1 MRMQDKECRIQDTIK
16 VSLRGVQK
24 AFGTTRQSQ
33 QSGLLRRS
41 LPCAIKRDCFAPLA
55 MTRAKRFAMTGC
67 ILLFFFHFL
76 LLTFHLSLSYAD
88 EKGAPISM
96 ELRDVE
102 LSDVLRALGQEHGI
116 NIIIDEKVTGKVTV
130 SLRNVP
136 LWDAI
141 DSILKGKGF
150 AYIKDGNV
158 VRVIS
163 SGADEDLAT
172 YTATVN
178 YAIAKDIE
186 GVITKVLSKRGSIAS
201 DPKSNMIVIRDI
213 PSAIERVTQ
222 LLKQVDVKTK
232 QIMIEAKIVEVST
245 NASRELGI
253 QWGAQYARGDYLVH
267 GGGTKAAS
275 TDTTATALT
284 GGIGVAGTGFNVNL
298 PAAVS
303 KGVGGAIGYGIV
315 TSIFALDLQISA
327 LEAQGNAK
335 TLSSPK
341 IMVLDNQEAY
351 IKSGTGILI
360 PTSTT
365 TTGTTTTSSVTEKEA
380 VLQLK
385 VTPRVI
391 NDDQISLKILM
402 SRDVFDF
409 SRSVQGS
416 PPKNTRETQ
425 TNLIVKNG
433 ETIVIGGIYTETDA
447 ESEGGVPWLSKI
459 PGLGW
464 LFKKETKTKDK
475 TELLIFITPR
485 IKAE

>member
-1 MRMQDKECRIQDTIK
+1 MRMHKK
-16 VSLRGVQK
+16 VSECQSVRASGCMKQK
-24 AFGTTRQSQ
+24 
-33 QSGLLRRS
+33 
-41 LPCAIKRDCFAPLA
+41 
-55 MTRAKRFAMTGC
+55 
-67 ILLFFFHFL
+67 ILLLSFSLILALAFL
-76 LLTFHLSLSYAD
+76 SADSYSASNSYLN

-163 SGADEDLAT
+163 SGADEDLMT

-186 GVITKVLSKRGSIAS
+186 GIITKVLSKRGSIAS
-201 DPKSNMIVIRDI
+201 DLKSNMIVIRDI
-213 PSAIERVTQ
+213 PSAIERVAQ

-253 QWGAQYARGDYLVH
+253 QWGTMYRSGDAYVF
-267 GGGTKAAS
+267 GGGTTGATGTVGALP
-275 TDTTATALT
+275 TIVTGTTTTTTGTTPLT
-284 GGIGVAGTGFNVNL
+284 GGAGFGGSALNVNL
-298 PAAVS
+298 PAAV
-303 KGVGGAIGYGIV
+303 GLGAGGAIGIGILAKNA
-315 TSIFALDLQISA
+315 ILDLQISA
-327 LEAQGNAK
+327 LETQGNAK

-341 IMVLDNQEAY
+341 VMVLDNQEAY

-433 ETIVIGGIYTETDA
+433 ETIVIGGIYTETDS
-447 ESEGGVPWLSKI
+447 ESEGGVPLLSKI
-459 PGLGW
+459 PLIGW
-464 LFKKETKTKDK
+464 LFKKETKIKDK

>member
-1 MRMQDKECRIQDTIK
+1 MRMQKEGSR
-16 VSLRGVQK
+16 V
-24 AFGTTRQSQ
+24 Q
-33 QSGLLRRS
+33 QSNRAIEQQSLVKESFTAVLLRF
-41 LPCAIKRDCFAPLA
+41 CATAL
-55 MTRAKRFAMTGC
+55 
-67 ILLFFFHFL
+67 ILLFTVHC
-76 LLTFHLSLSYAD
+76 SLSYAASNSSSN
-88 EKGAPISM
+88 EKGPPISM

-150 AYIKDGNV
+150 AYIRDGNV

-163 SGADEDLAT
+163 SGADEDLMT

-178 YAIAKDIE
+178 YANAKDIE
-186 GVITKVLSKRGSIAS
+186 GIITKVLSKRGSIAS
-201 DPKSNMIVIRDI
+201 DPKSNMVVIRDI

-245 NASRELGI
+245 NASKDLGI
-253 QWGAQYARGDYLVH
+253 QWGAMYRSGDAYVF
-267 GGGTKAAS
+267 GGGTGTTVGALP
-275 TDTTATALT
+275 TTTTGTTTTTTATTPLT
-284 GGIGVAGTGFNVNL
+284 GTAGFGGSAFNVNF
-298 PAAVS
+298 PAAI
-303 KGVGGAIGYGIV
+303 GATTGGAALGIGILARN
-315 TSIFALDLQISA
+315 TILDLQISA
-327 LEAQGNAK
+327 LETQGNAR

-341 IMVLDNQEAY
+341 VMVLDNQEAY

-365 TTGTTTTSSVTEKEA
+365 TAGATTTTSVTEKEA
-380 VLQLK
+380 TLQLK
-385 VTPRVI
+385 VTPRII
-391 NDDQISLKILM
+391 NDDQIYLKIFTT
-402 SRDVFDF
+402 RDTFDF

-416 PPKNTRETQ
+416 PPKNTRESQ

-433 ETIVIGGIYTETDA
+433 ETIVIGGIYTESDS
-447 ESEGGVPWLSKI
+447 ESETGVPFLSKI
-459 PGLGW
+459 PLIGG
-464 LFKKETKTKDK
+464 LFKRDTKTKDK

-485 IKAE
+485 IKSEEM

>member
-1 MRMQDKECRIQDTIK
+1 MRMQKEGSR
-16 VSLRGVQK
+16 V
-24 AFGTTRQSQ
+24 Q
-33 QSGLLRRS
+33 QSNRAIEQQSLVKESFTAVLLRF
-41 LPCAIKRDCFAPLA
+41 CATAL
-55 MTRAKRFAMTGC
+55 
-67 ILLFFFHFL
+67 ILLFTIHC
-76 LLTFHLSLSYAD
+76 SMSYAASNSSLN
-88 EKGAPISM
+88 EKGPPISM

-150 AYIKDGNV
+150 AYIRDGNV

-163 SGADEDLAT
+163 SGADEDLMT

-178 YAIAKDIE
+178 YANAKDIE
-186 GVITKVLSKRGSIAS
+186 GIITKVLSKRGSIAS
-201 DPKSNMIVIRDI
+201 DPKSNMVVIRDI

-253 QWGAQYARGDYLVH
+253 QWGTMYRSGDAYIF
-267 GGGTKAAS
+267 GGGTS
-275 TDTTATALT
+275 GGGTTGATGTVGAIPGTTTGTTTTTTGTTPLT
-284 GGIGVAGTGFNVNL
+284 GGAGFGGSALNVNL
-298 PAAVS
+298 PAAVGLGS
-303 KGVGGAIGYGIV
+303 GGAIGIGILAKN
-315 TSIFALDLQISA
+315 TILDLQISA
-327 LEAQGNAK
+327 LETQGSAR
-335 TLSSPK
+335 TLSNPK
-341 IMVLDNQEAY
+341 VMVLDNQEAY
-351 IKSGTGILI
+351 IKSGTGILV
-360 PTSTT
+360 PTSSTS
-365 TTGTTTTSSVTEKEA
+365 GTTTTTSVTEKEA
-380 VLQLK
+380 LLQLK

-391 NDDQISLKILM
+391 NDDQISLKILT

-433 ETIVIGGIYTETDA
+433 ETIVIGGIYTET
-447 ESEGGVPWLSKI
+447 ETEGEGGVPWLSKI
-459 PGLGW
+459 PVLGW

-485 IKAE
+485 IKVD

>member
-1 MRMQDKECRIQDTIK
+1 
-16 VSLRGVQK
+16 
-24 AFGTTRQSQ
+24 
-33 QSGLLRRS
+33 
-41 LPCAIKRDCFAPLA
+41 
-55 MTRAKRFAMTGC
+55 
-67 ILLFFFHFL
+67 
-76 LLTFHLSLSYAD
+76 
-88 EKGAPISM
+88 M

-163 SGADEDLAT
+163 SGADEDLMT

-186 GVITKVLSKRGSIAS
+186 GIITKVLSKRGSIAS
-201 DPKSNMIVIRDI
+201 DPKSNMVVIRDI

-253 QWGAQYARGDYLVH
+253 QWGTMYRSGDAYIF
-267 GGGTKAAS
+267 GGGTS
-275 TDTTATALT
+275 GGGTTGATGTVGAIPGTTTGTTTRTTGTTPLT
-284 GGIGVAGTGFNVNL
+284 GGAGFGGSALNVNF
-298 PAAVS
+298 PAAI
-303 KGVGGAIGYGIV
+303 GATTGGAALGIGILAKN
-315 TSIFALDLQISA
+315 TILDLQISA
-327 LEAQGNAK
+327 LETQGNAR

-341 IMVLDNQEAY
+341 VMVLDNQEAY

-365 TTGTTTTSSVTEKEA
+365 TAGATTTTSVTEKEA
-380 VLQLK
+380 LLQLK

-391 NDDQISLKILM
+391 NDDQISLKILT
-402 SRDVFDF
+402 SRDVFDW
-409 SRSVQGS
+409 SRVVQGS

-433 ETIVIGGIYTETDA
+433 EPIVIGGIYTESDS
-447 ESEGGVPWLSKI
+447 ESETGVPWLSKI
-459 PGLGW
+459 PLIGR
-464 LFKKETKTKDK
+464 LFKRDLKTKDK

-485 IKAE
+485 IKVD

>member
-1 MRMQDKECRIQDTIK
+1 MRMQKEGSR
-16 VSLRGVQK
+16 V
-24 AFGTTRQSQ
+24 Q
-33 QSGLLRRS
+33 QSNRAIEQQSLVKESFTAALLRF
-41 LPCAIKRDCFAPLA
+41 CATAL
-55 MTRAKRFAMTGC
+55 
-67 ILLFFFHFL
+67 ILLFTSYF
-76 LLTFHLSLSYAD
+76 SPSYAN

-172 YTATVN
+172 YTATVK
-178 YAIAKDIE
+178 YANAKDIE
-186 GVITKVLSKRGSIAS
+186 GIITKVLSKRGSIAS
-201 DPKSNMIVIRDI
+201 DLKSNMVVIRDI

-253 QWGAQYARGDYLVH
+253 QWGTMYRNGDAYIF
-267 GGGTKAAS
+267 GGGTSGGGTTGTTGTVGVLPSS
-275 TDTTATALT
+275 TTGPGTTTTGTIPLT
-284 GGIGVAGTGFNVNL
+284 GGAGFGGSALNVNL
-298 PAAVS
+298 PAAVGFGS
-303 KGVGGAIGYGIV
+303 GGAIGIGIL
-315 TSIFALDLQISA
+315 TKNAILDLQISA
-327 LEAQGNAK
+327 LETQGSAR

-341 IMVLDNQEAY
+341 VMVLDNQEAY

-360 PTSTT
+360 PTSSTS
-365 TTGTTTTSSVTEKEA
+365 GTTTTTSVTEKEA
-380 VLQLK
+380 LLQLK

-391 NDDQISLKILM
+391 NDDQISLKILT

-433 ETIVIGGIYTETDA
+433 ETIVIGGIYTET
-447 ESEGGVPWLSKI
+447 ETEGEAGVPLLSRI
-459 PGLGW
+459 PLIGW

-485 IKAE
+485 IKAEEI

>member
-1 MRMQDKECRIQDTIK
+1 MRMQKEG
-16 VSLRGVQK
+16 SRGQGVK
-24 AFGTTRQSQ
+24 GSRGIHKLIF
-33 QSGLLRRS
+33 LV
-41 LPCAIKRDCFAPLA
+41 
-55 MTRAKRFAMTGC
+55 
-67 ILLFFFHFL
+67 FFLIFHF
-76 LLTFHLSLSYAD
+76 SPSYAN

-116 NIIIDEKVTGKVTV
+116 NIIVDEKVTGKVTV

-150 AYIKDGNV
+150 VYIKDGNV
-158 VRVIS
+158 VSVIS
-163 SGADEDLAT
+163 AGADEDLMT
-172 YTATVN
+172 YTATVKYVN
-178 YAIAKDIE
+178 AKDIE

-213 PSAIERVTQ
+213 PSAVERVTQ
-222 LLKQVDVKTK
+222 LLKQVDAKTK

-245 NASRELGI
+245 NASQELGI
-253 QWGAQYARGDYLVH
+253 QWGAQYTRGDLLVH
-267 GGGTKAAS
+267 GGGTKAKS

-284 GGIGVAGTGFNVNL
+284 GGIGVGGNPFSVNL
-298 PAAVS
+298 PAT
-303 KGVGGAIGYGIV
+303 VGTPGLGSAIGIAV
-315 TSIFALDLQISA
+315 VSSRFALDLQLSA
-327 LEAQGNAK
+327 LESQGNAK

-341 IMVLDNQEAY
+341 VMVLDNQEAY
-351 IKSGTGILI
+351 IKSGIGILI

-365 TTGTTTTSSVTEKEA
+365 TAGTTTTASVTEKEA
-380 VLQLK
+380 LLQLK

-391 NDDQISLKILM
+391 NDDQISLKILT
-402 SRDVFDF
+402 SRDSFDF
-409 SRSVQGS
+409 SRSVLGT

-433 ETIVIGGIYTETDA
+433 ETIVIGGIYTEEGSD
-447 ESEGGVPWLSKI
+447 SEAGVPLLSKI
-459 PGLGW
+459 PLLGW

-475 TELLIFITPR
+475 TELLIFITPY
-485 IKAE
+485 IKTEEI

>member
-1 MRMQDKECRIQDTIK
+1 MK
-16 VSLRGVQK
+16 QK
-24 AFGTTRQSQ
+24 
-33 QSGLLRRS
+33 
-41 LPCAIKRDCFAPLA
+41 
-55 MTRAKRFAMTGC
+55 
-67 ILLFFFHFL
+67 ILLLSFSLILALAFL
-76 LLTFHLSLSYAD
+76 SADSYSASNSSLN

-178 YAIAKDIE
+178 YANAKDIE
-186 GVITKVLSKRGSIAS
+186 GIITKVLSKRGSIAS
-201 DPKSNMIVIRDI
+201 DPKSNMVVIRDI

-253 QWGAQYARGDYLVH
+253 QWGAQYTRGDVTVK
-267 GGGTKAAS
+267 GV
-275 TDTTATALT
+275 DTTTSSTTTGTTTGGLT
-284 GGIGVAGTGFNVNL
+284 GSTGISGNPFSVNL
-298 PAAVS
+298 PAAVGLGS
-303 KGVGGAIGYGIV
+303 GGVIGIGILAKNAI
-315 TSIFALDLQISA
+315 LDLQISA
-327 LEAQGNAK
+327 LETQGNAR
-335 TLSSPK
+335 TLSNPK

-351 IKSGTGILI
+351 IKSGTGILVATTQQSGAT
-360 PTSTT
+360 PTY
-365 TTGTTTTSSVTEKEA
+365 TEKEA
-380 VLQLK
+380 TLQLK

-391 NDDQISLKILM
+391 NDDQISLKILT
-402 SRDVFDF
+402 SRDSFDF
-409 SRSVQGS
+409 SRSVLGT

-433 ETIVIGGIYTETDA
+433 ETIVIGGIYTETDS
-447 ESEGGVPWLSKI
+447 ESEGGIPLLSRI
-459 PGLGW
+459 PLIGW

-485 IKAE
+485 IKVD

>member
-1 MRMQDKECRIQDTIK
+1 MRMHKK
-16 VSLRGVQK
+16 VSECQSVRASGCMKQK
-24 AFGTTRQSQ
+24 
-33 QSGLLRRS
+33 
-41 LPCAIKRDCFAPLA
+41 
-55 MTRAKRFAMTGC
+55 
-67 ILLFFFHFL
+67 ILLLSFSLILALAFL
-76 LLTFHLSLSYAD
+76 SADSYSASNSSLN

-178 YAIAKDIE
+178 YANAKDIE
-186 GVITKVLSKRGSIAS
+186 GIITKVLSKRGSIAS
-201 DPKSNMIVIRDI
+201 DPKSNMVVIRDI

-245 NASRELGI
+245 NESRELGI
-253 QWGAQYARGDYLVH
+253 QWGAQYTRGDVTVK
-267 GGGTKAAS
+267 GV
-275 TDTTATALT
+275 DTTTSSTTTGTTTGGLT
-284 GGIGVAGTGFNVNL
+284 GSTGISGNPFSVNL
-298 PAAVS
+298 PAAVGLGS
-303 KGVGGAIGYGIV
+303 GGVIGIGILAKNAI
-315 TSIFALDLQISA
+315 LDLQISA
-327 LEAQGNAK
+327 LETQGNAR
-335 TLSSPK
+335 TLSNPK

-351 IKSGTGILI
+351 IKSGTGILVATTQQSGAT
-360 PTSTT
+360 PTY
-365 TTGTTTTSSVTEKEA
+365 TEKEA
-380 VLQLK
+380 TLQLK

-391 NDDQISLKILM
+391 NDDQISLKILT
-402 SRDVFDF
+402 SRDSFDF
-409 SRSVQGS
+409 SRSVLGT

-433 ETIVIGGIYTETDA
+433 ETIVIGGIYTETDS
-447 ESEGGVPWLSKI
+447 ESEGGIPLLSRI
-459 PGLGW
+459 PLIGW

-485 IKAE
+485 IKVD

>member
-1 MRMQDKECRIQDTIK
+1 MRMHKK
-16 VSLRGVQK
+16 VSECQSVRASGCMKQK
-24 AFGTTRQSQ
+24 
-33 QSGLLRRS
+33 
-41 LPCAIKRDCFAPLA
+41 
-55 MTRAKRFAMTGC
+55 
-67 ILLFFFHFL
+67 ILLLSFSLILALAFL
-76 LLTFHLSLSYAD
+76 SADSYSASNSSLN

-178 YAIAKDIE
+178 YANAKDIE
-186 GVITKVLSKRGSIAS
+186 GIITKVLSKRGSIAS
-201 DPKSNMIVIRDI
+201 DPKSNMVVIRDI

-245 NASRELGI
+245 TASRELGI
-253 QWGAQYARGDYLVH
+253 QWGAQYTRGDVTVK
-267 GGGTKAAS
+267 GV
-275 TDTTATALT
+275 DTTTSSTTTGTTTGGLT
-284 GGIGVAGTGFNVNL
+284 GSTGISGNPFSVNL
-298 PAAVS
+298 PAAVGLGS
-303 KGVGGAIGYGIV
+303 GGVIGIGILAKNAI
-315 TSIFALDLQISA
+315 LDLQISA
-327 LEAQGNAK
+327 LETQGNAR
-335 TLSSPK
+335 TLSNPK

-351 IKSGTGILI
+351 IKSGTGILVATTQQSGAT
-360 PTSTT
+360 PTY
-365 TTGTTTTSSVTEKEA
+365 TEKEA
-380 VLQLK
+380 TLQLK

-391 NDDQISLKILM
+391 NDDQISLKILT
-402 SRDVFDF
+402 SRDSFDF
-409 SRSVQGS
+409 SRSVLGT

-433 ETIVIGGIYTETDA
+433 ETIVIGGIYTETDS
-447 ESEGGVPWLSKI
+447 ESEGGIPLLSRI
-459 PGLGW
+459 PLIGW

-485 IKAE
+485 IKVD

>member
-1 MRMQDKECRIQDTIK
+1 MRMQKEG
-16 VSLRGVQK
+16 SRGQGVK
-24 AFGTTRQSQ
+24 GSRGIHKLIF
-33 QSGLLRRS
+33 LV
-41 LPCAIKRDCFAPLA
+41 
-55 MTRAKRFAMTGC
+55 
-67 ILLFFFHFL
+67 FFLIFHF
-76 LLTFHLSLSYAD
+76 SPSYAN

-163 SGADEDLAT
+163 SGADEDLMT

-186 GVITKVLSKRGSIAS
+186 GIITKVLSKRGSIAS
-201 DPKSNMIVIRDI
+201 DPKSNMVVIRDI

-245 NASRELGI
+245 NASKDLGI
-253 QWGAQYARGDYLVH
+253 QWGAMYRSGDAYVF
-267 GGGTKAAS
+267 GGGTGTVGALPTRTTG
-275 TDTTATALT
+275 TDTRTTGTTPLT
-284 GGIGVAGTGFNVNL
+284 GGAGFGGSALNVNF
-298 PAAVS
+298 PAAI
-303 KGVGGAIGYGIV
+303 GATTGGAALGIGILAKN
-315 TSIFALDLQISA
+315 TILDLQISA
-327 LEAQGNAK
+327 LETQGNAR

-341 IMVLDNQEAY
+341 VMVLDNQEAY

-365 TTGTTTTSSVTEKEA
+365 TAGATTTTSVTEKEA
-380 VLQLK
+380 LLQLK

-391 NDDQISLKILM
+391 NDDQISLKILT
-402 SRDVFDF
+402 SRDVFDW
-409 SRSVQGS
+409 SRVVQGS

-433 ETIVIGGIYTETDA
+433 ETIVIGGIYTESDS
-447 ESEGGVPWLSKI
+447 ESETGVPWLSKI
-459 PGLGW
+459 PLIGR
-464 LFKKETKTKDK
+464 LFKRDLKTKDK

-485 IKAE
+485 IKVD

>member
-1 MRMQDKECRIQDTIK
+1 MKMQGKGCRIQDAGFRMQK
-16 VSLRGVQK
+16 VW
-24 AFGTTRQSQ
+24 
-33 QSGLLRRS
+33 LLS
-41 LPCAIKRDCFAPLA
+41 CFL
-55 MTRAKRFAMTGC
+55 MLIFV
-67 ILLFFFHFL
+67 FL
-76 LLTFHLSLSYAD
+76 TADSYSASNSSSN
-88 EKGAPISM
+88 EKGAPVSM

-163 SGADEDLAT
+163 SGADEDLMT

-178 YAIAKDIE
+178 YANAKDIE
-186 GVITKVLSKRGSIAS
+186 GIITKVLSKRGSIAS
-201 DPKSNMIVIRDI
+201 DPKSNMVVIRDI

-253 QWGAQYARGDYLVH
+253 QWGTMYRSGDAYIF
-267 GGGTKAAS
+267 GGGAGTVGALPTKTTG
-275 TDTTATALT
+275 TDTRTTGTTPLT
-284 GGIGVAGTGFNVNL
+284 GGAGFGGSALNVNL
-298 PAAVS
+298 PAAVGLGS
-303 KGVGGAIGYGIV
+303 GGAIGIGILAKN
-315 TSIFALDLQISA
+315 TILDLQISA
-327 LEAQGNAK
+327 LETQGNAR

-341 IMVLDNQEAY
+341 VVVLDNQEAY

-365 TTGTTTTSSVTEKEA
+365 TAGATTTTSVTEKEA

-391 NDDQISLKILM
+391 NDDQISLKIFTT
-402 SRDVFDF
+402 RDSFDF

-425 TNLIVKNG
+425 TSLIVKNG
-433 ETIVIGGIYTETDA
+433 ETIVIGGIYTETEA
-447 ESEGGVPWLSKI
+447 EGEGGVPLLSKI
-459 PGLGW
+459 PLIGW

-485 IKAE
+485 IIKD

>member
-1 MRMQDKECRIQDTIK
+1 MRMQDKGCRIQHARYRK
-16 VSLRGVQK
+16 QK
-24 AFGTTRQSQ
+24 
-33 QSGLLRRS
+33 
-41 LPCAIKRDCFAPLA
+41 
-55 MTRAKRFAMTGC
+55 
-67 ILLFFFHFL
+67 ILLLSFSLILALAFL
-76 LLTFHLSLSYAD
+76 SADSYSASNSSLN
-88 EKGAPISM
+88 EKGASISM

-163 SGADEDLAT
+163 SGADEDLMT

-201 DPKSNMIVIRDI
+201 DSKSNMIVIRDI

-253 QWGAQYARGDYLVH
+253 QWGTMYRSGDAYIF
-267 GGGTKAAS
+267 GGGTSGGGTSGS
-275 TDTTATALT
+275 TGTVGALPSRTTGPGTTTTGTTPLT
-284 GGIGVAGTGFNVNL
+284 GGAGFGGSALNVNL
-298 PAAVS
+298 PAAVGLGS
-303 KGVGGAIGYGIV
+303 GGAIGIGILAKNA
-315 TSIFALDLQISA
+315 IFDLQISA
-327 LEAQGNAK
+327 LETQGNAR

-341 IMVLDNQEAY
+341 VMVLDNQEAY

-360 PTSTT
+360 PTATTTAGATT
-365 TTGTTTTSSVTEKEA
+365 TTSVTEKEA
-380 VLQLK
+380 LLQLK

-391 NDDQISLKILM
+391 NDDQISLKILT

-409 SRSVQGS
+409 S
-416 PPKNTRETQ
+416 
-425 TNLIVKNG
+425 
-433 ETIVIGGIYTETDA
+433 
-447 ESEGGVPWLSKI
+447 
-459 PGLGW
+459 
-464 LFKKETKTKDK
+464 
-475 TELLIFITPR
+475 
-485 IKAE
+485 

>member
-1 MRMQDKECRIQDTIK
+1 MRMQDRKTVMRKTSSVMRFGIIQLQAKLVTHYALRIT
-16 VSLRGVQK
+16 
-24 AFGTTRQSQ
+24 
-33 QSGLLRRS
+33 LL
-41 LPCAIKRDCFAPLA
+41 L
-55 MTRAKRFAMTGC
+55 
-67 ILLFFFHFL
+67 LLFTVHC
-76 LLTFHLSLSYAD
+76 SLSYAASD
-88 EKGAPISM
+88 SSLSDSSLNEKGAPISM

-150 AYIKDGNV
+150 AYIRDGNI

-178 YAIAKDIE
+178 YANAKDIE
-186 GVITKVLSKRGSIAS
+186 GIVTKVLSKRGSIAS
-201 DPKSNMIVIRDI
+201 DPKSNMVVIRDI

-253 QWGAQYARGDYLVH
+253 QWGGSFYAQSWPNTLSGNFSVNVPTATTG
-267 GGGTKAAS
+267 
-275 TDTTATALT
+275 TTATTTTTQGGVLGLT
-284 GGIGVAGTGFNVNL
+284 LGYANLISVNL
-298 PAAVS
+298 Q
-303 KGVGGAIGYGIV
+303 
-315 TSIFALDLQISA
+315 LSA

-335 TLSSPK
+335 ILSSPK
-341 IMVLDNQEAY
+341 VLVMDNQEAY

-360 PTSTT
+360 PTTATT
-365 TTGTTTTSSVTEKEA
+365 TAGATTPSVTEKEA

-391 NDDQISLKILM
+391 NDDQISLKILTT
-402 SRDVFDF
+402 RDSFDF
-409 SRSVQGS
+409 SRSVLGT

-433 ETIVIGGIYTETDA
+433 ETIVIGGIYTETDS
-447 ESEGGVPWLSKI
+447 ESGDGVPLLSKI
-459 PGLGW
+459 PVLGW

>member
-1 MRMQDKECRIQDTIK
+1 MRMQDKGYRIHYAGYRK
-16 VSLRGVQK
+16 QK
-24 AFGTTRQSQ
+24 
-33 QSGLLRRS
+33 
-41 LPCAIKRDCFAPLA
+41 
-55 MTRAKRFAMTGC
+55 
-67 ILLFFFHFL
+67 ILLLSFSL
-76 LLTFHLSLSYAD
+76 ILTLAFAAADSYSASNSSSN

-116 NIIIDEKVTGKVTV
+116 NIIIDEKVTGTVTV

-141 DSILKGKGF
+141 DSILKGKGY

-158 VRVIS
+158 VRVVS
-163 SGADEDLAT
+163 AGEDEDLMT
-172 YTATVN
+172 YTTTVK
-178 YAIAKDIE
+178 YANPKDLE
-186 GVITKVLSKRGSIAS
+186 AVITKVLSKRGSVAS
-201 DPKSNMIVIRDI
+201 DLKSNMIVIRDI

-253 QWGAQYARGDYLVH
+253 QWGAMYRNGDAYVF
-267 GGGTKAAS
+267 GGGTSSAAGALPS
-275 TDTTATALT
+275 TTTGTTATTTGTTPLT
-284 GGIGVAGTGFNVNL
+284 GTAGFGGSAFNVNL
-298 PAAVS
+298 PAAVGLGS
-303 KGVGGAIGYGIV
+303 GGAIGIGILAKNA
-315 TSIFALDLQISA
+315 ILDLQISA
-327 LEAQGNAK
+327 LETQGNAR

-341 IMVLDNQEAY
+341 VMVLDNQEAY
-351 IKSGTGILI
+351 IKSGTGILL
-360 PTSTT
+360 PTLPTT
-365 TTGTTTTSSVTEKEA
+365 AGGAITYTGQEA
-380 VLQLK
+380 LLQLK

-391 NDDQISLKILM
+391 NDDQIYLKILT
-402 SRDVFDF
+402 SRDSFDF
-409 SRSVQGS
+409 SRSVQGT

-433 ETIVIGGIYTETDA
+433 DTIVIGGIYTET
-447 ESEGGVPWLSKI
+447 ETEGEGGIPLLSKI
-459 PGLGW
+459 PLVGW

-475 TELLIFITPR
+475 IELLIFITPR

>member
-1 MRMQDKECRIQDTIK
+1 MRMQDRKTVMRKTSSVMRFGIIQLQAKLVTHYALRIT
-16 VSLRGVQK
+16 
-24 AFGTTRQSQ
+24 
-33 QSGLLRRS
+33 LL
-41 LPCAIKRDCFAPLA
+41 LLLFTPPLA
-55 MTRAKRFAMTGC
+55 DHC
-67 ILLFFFHFL
+67 
-76 LLTFHLSLSYAD
+76 SLSYAASNSSLN

-163 SGADEDLAT
+163 SGADEDLMT

-186 GVITKVLSKRGSIAS
+186 GIITKVLSKRGSIAS
-201 DPKSNMIVIRDI
+201 DLKSNMIVIRDI
-213 PSAIERVTQ
+213 PSAIERVAQ

-253 QWGAQYARGDYLVH
+253 QWGTMYRSGDAYVF
-267 GGGTKAAS
+267 GGGTS
-275 TDTTATALT
+275 GGGTTGATGTVGALPTIVTGTTTTTTGTTPLT
-284 GGIGVAGTGFNVNL
+284 GGAGFGGSALNVNL
-298 PAAVS
+298 PAAV
-303 KGVGGAIGYGIV
+303 GLGAGGAIGIGILAKNA
-315 TSIFALDLQISA
+315 ILDLQISA
-327 LEAQGNAK
+327 LETQGNAK

-341 IMVLDNQEAY
+341 VMVLDNQEAY

-425 TNLIVKNG
+425 TTLIVKNG
-433 ETIVIGGIYTETDA
+433 ETIVIGGIYTETDS
-447 ESEGGVPWLSKI
+447 ESEGGVPLLSKI
-459 PGLGW
+459 PLIGW
-464 LFKKETKTKDK
+464 LFKKETKIKDK

>member
-1 MRMQDKECRIQDTIK
+1 MRMQSRKTVMRKTSGVMHFGIIQLQAKPVTRY
-16 VSLRGVQK
+16 SLRI
-24 AFGTTRQSQ
+24 T
-33 QSGLLRRS
+33 LL
-41 LPCAIKRDCFAPLA
+41 L
-55 MTRAKRFAMTGC
+55 
-67 ILLFFFHFL
+67 LLFTIHSAL
-76 LLTFHLSLSYAD
+76 GGSLSYAD
-88 EKGAPISM
+88 ERGAPISM

-130 SLRNVP
+130 SLRDVP

-141 DSILKGKGF
+141 DSILKGKGY

-163 SGADEDLAT
+163 AGEDEDLAT

-178 YAIAKDIE
+178 YANAKDIE
-186 GVITKVLSKRGSIAS
+186 GIIAKVLSKRGSVAS
-201 DPKSNMIVIRDI
+201 DLKSNMVVIRDI

-222 LLKQVDVKTK
+222 ILKQVDVKTK

-253 QWGAQYARGDYLVH
+253 QWGTMYRNGDAYVF
-267 GGGTKAAS
+267 GGGTSSQVAALPG
-275 TDTTATALT
+275 TTTTTGTTPLT
-284 GGIGVAGTGFNVNL
+284 GGAGFGGSALNVNL
-298 PAAVS
+298 PAAV
-303 KGVGGAIGYGIV
+303 GAGAGGAIGIGILAKNA
-315 TSIFALDLQISA
+315 ILDLQISA
-327 LEAQGNAK
+327 LETQGNAR

-341 IMVLDNQEAY
+341 VMVLDNQEAY

-360 PTSTT
+360 PTSSTSG
-365 TTGTTTTSSVTEKEA
+365 GTTTTTVTEKEA
-380 VLQLK
+380 LLQLK

-391 NDDQISLKILM
+391 NDDQIYLKIFTT
-402 SRDVFDF
+402 RDVFDF

-433 ETIVIGGIYTETDA
+433 ETIVIGGIYTETEL

-459 PGLGW
+459 PVLGW
-464 LFKKETKTKDK
+464 LFKKETKTNDK

-485 IKAE
+485 IKEE

>member
-1 MRMQDKECRIQDTIK
+1 MRMHKK
-16 VSLRGVQK
+16 VSECQSVRASGCMKQK
-24 AFGTTRQSQ
+24 
-33 QSGLLRRS
+33 
-41 LPCAIKRDCFAPLA
+41 
-55 MTRAKRFAMTGC
+55 
-67 ILLFFFHFL
+67 ILLLSFSLILALAFL
-76 LLTFHLSLSYAD
+76 SADSYSASNSSLN

-178 YAIAKDIE
+178 YANAKDIE
-186 GVITKVLSKRGSIAS
+186 GIITKVLSKRGSIAS
-201 DPKSNMIVIRDI
+201 DPKSNMVVIRDI

-253 QWGAQYARGDYLVH
+253 QWGAQYTRGDVTVK
-267 GGGTKAAS
+267 GV
-275 TDTTATALT
+275 DTTTSSTTTGTTTGGLT
-284 GGIGVAGTGFNVNL
+284 GSTGISGNPFSVNL
-298 PAAVS
+298 PAAVGLGS
-303 KGVGGAIGYGIV
+303 GGVIGIGILAKNAI
-315 TSIFALDLQISA
+315 LDLQISA
-327 LEAQGNAK
+327 LETQGNAR
-335 TLSSPK
+335 TLSNPK

-351 IKSGTGILI
+351 IKSGTGILVATTQQSGAT
-360 PTSTT
+360 PTY
-365 TTGTTTTSSVTEKEA
+365 TEKEA
-380 VLQLK
+380 TLQLK

-391 NDDQISLKILM
+391 NDDQISLKILT
-402 SRDVFDF
+402 SRDSFDF
-409 SRSVQGS
+409 SRSVLGT

-433 ETIVIGGIYTETDA
+433 ETIVIGGIYTETDS
-447 ESEGGVPWLSKI
+447 ESEGGIPLLSRI
-459 PGLGW
+459 PLIGW

-485 IKAE
+485 IKVD